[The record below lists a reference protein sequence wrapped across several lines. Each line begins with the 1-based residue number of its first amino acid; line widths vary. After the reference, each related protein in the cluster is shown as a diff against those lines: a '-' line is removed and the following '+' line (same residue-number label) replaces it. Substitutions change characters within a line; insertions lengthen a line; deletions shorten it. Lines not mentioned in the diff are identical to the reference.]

1 MSPISPVLPGSPWAK
16 AHLVLRIDQR
26 LVEVAV
32 EELSLRLNK
41 REQIVEEVPVIRLTG
56 FFPCPQSFCLQWS
69 YLNSKQYRRLSTDK
83 SEYENS
89 RDNAGR
95 LSTSG
100 QMVLKIQIAAQV
112 KMATPKHKTNHARG

>member
-69 YLNSKQYRRLSTDK
+69 YLNSKQYRRCQRT
-83 SEYENS
+83 S
-89 RDNAGR
+89 RNTKTAGTMPAVFQLAVR
-95 LSTSG
+95 WCLRS
-100 QMVLKIQIAAQV
+100 
-112 KMATPKHKTNHARG
+112 R

>member
-41 REQIVEEVPVIRLTG
+41 REQIVEEVPGHSVDRV
-56 FFPCPQSFCLQWS
+56 
-69 YLNSKQYRRLSTDK
+69 LSMPAEFLP
-83 SEYENS
+83 SVE
-89 RDNAGR
+89 
-95 LSTSG
+95 LS
-100 QMVLKIQIAAQV
+100 QL
-112 KMATPKHKTNHARG
+112 

>member
-56 FFPCPQSFCLQWS
+56 FFPCPQSFCLHWS
-69 YLNSKQYRRLSTDK
+69 YLNSKQYRRAV
-83 SEYENS
+83 N
-89 RDNAGR
+89 
-95 LSTSG
+95 G
-100 QMVLKIQIAAQV
+100 QVGIRKQPGQCR
-112 KMATPKHKTNHARG
+112 PSFN